1 MKKLTRTF
9 CYLMIMLFLASCQQ
23 TFNLNPDT
31 IKLTVEEEI
40 RDQLISGVT
49 YHSLFTQSFV
59 NGEKMTGSI
68 RYRFDD
74 QGFVSGSS
82 RLETIELLDKQGNAI
97 QTEDLWCNLNG
108 KQETV
113 NAENKI
119 FLKID
124 CSVKLKNG
132 QSFSYSYII
141 RNPAEIEEYN

>member
-1 MKKLTRTF
+1 MEKLTRTF

-82 RLETIELLDKQGNAI
+82 RLEAIELLDKQGNAI
-97 QTEDLWCNLNG
+97 PTEDLWCNLNG
-108 KQETV
+108 IQETV

-132 QSFSYSYII
+132 QSFIYSYII
-141 RNPAEIEEYN
+141 RNPSEIVKYN

>member
-1 MKKLTRTF
+1 MKKLTRTS

-82 RLETIELLDKQGNAI
+82 RLEAIELLDKQGNAI

-108 KQETV
+108 IQETV

-132 QSFSYSYII
+132 QSFIYSYII
-141 RNPAEIEEYN
+141 RNPSEIVKYN

>member
-31 IKLTVEEEI
+31 IKLTVEKEI

-68 RYRFDD
+68 RYRIDD